1 MQTMI
6 DATDAN
12 NMQFAIMLTLKNYS
26 NLAKIQ
32 RELDRIIGLGEALE
46 VDIDTACS
54 GYTA

>member
-1 MQTMI
+1 MI

-12 NMQFAIMLTLKNYS
+12 NMQFAIMLTLKNYT